1 MGEDSPF
8 DHNAI
13 DEVIHGRI
21 RLGVVAYLSAVES
34 ALFSELR
41 DKVGATDGNLSAHLR
56 KLEEAG
62 YLQVEKFFA
71 GRKPQTRLKLT
82 AEGRRAWQAWLRRME
97 SLMQAAGAAQTRRS

>member
-1 MGEDSPF
+1 VPASPF

-13 DEVIHGRI
+13 DDVIHGRI

-56 KLEEAG
+56 KLEDAG
-62 YLQVEKFFA
+62 YVRADKSFVN
-71 GRKPQTRLKLT
+71 RKPQTRLSLT
-82 AEGRRAWQAWLRRME
+82 ATGRKAWIAWLTQME
-97 SLMQAAGAAQTRRS
+97 ALRDASGG

>member
-1 MGEDSPF
+1 MAEESPF

-13 DEVIHGRI
+13 DDVIHGRI

-56 KLEEAG
+56 KLEDAG
-62 YLQVEKFFA
+62 YVRADKSFVN
-71 GRKPQTRLKLT
+71 RKPQTRLSLT
-82 AEGRRAWQAWLRRME
+82 AAGRKAWAAWLNQME
-97 SLMQAAGAAQTRRS
+97 ALRKAAGQ

>member
-1 MGEDSPF
+1 MSEDSPF

-13 DEVIHGRI
+13 DDIIHGRI

-56 KLEEAG
+56 KLEDAG
-62 YLQVEKFFA
+62 YVSPEKSFVN
-71 GRKPQTRLKLT
+71 RKPQTRLSLT
-82 AEGRRAWQAWLRRME
+82 AAGRKAWDAWLAQME
-97 SLMQAAGAAQTRRS
+97 ALRNAAGQ

>member
-13 DEVIHGRI
+13 DDVIHGRI

-56 KLEEAG
+56 KLEDAG
-62 YLQVEKFFA
+62 YVRADKSFVN
-71 GRKPQTRLKLT
+71 RKPQTRLSLT
-82 AEGRRAWQAWLRRME
+82 ATGRKAWIAWLTQME
-97 SLMQAAGAAQTRRS
+97 ALRDASGG

>member
-1 MGEDSPF
+1 MGEDRPF

-21 RLGVVAYLSAVES
+21 RLGVVAYLSAVDS

-56 KLEEAG
+56 KLENAG
-62 YLQVEKFFA
+62 YVAVEKSFVN
-71 GRKPQTRLKLT
+71 RKPQTRLALT
-82 AEGRRAWQAWLRRME
+82 AAGRKAWSAWLGQIEALRNA
-97 SLMQAAGAAQTRRS
+97 AAGG

>member
-1 MGEDSPF
+1 MGEGSTF

-13 DEVIHGRI
+13 DDVIHGRI

-56 KLEEAG
+56 KLEDAG
-62 YLQVEKFFA
+62 YVAVAKSFVN
-71 GRKPQTRLKLT
+71 RKPQTRLSLT
-82 AEGRRAWQAWLRRME
+82 ADGRKAWSAWLTQIEALRKAVE
-97 SLMQAAGAAQTRRS
+97 TRS